1 MKKLS
6 INGKKGMNSIID
18 SLTARNLEMVI
29 DMDKMVTLLSEMKDT
44 NKSLYKKYSAVV
56 IENGKLTK
64 ENSAL
69 ERKLEDAKVH

>member
-1 MKKLS
+1 
-6 INGKKGMNSIID
+6 MNSIID